1 MRRHQEEMMNIENK
15 YKDFDDGSFWMDTY
29 EISFKISDNGQ
40 VKKAILQASSN
51 SEAIEM
57 FNSLPQ
63 LRGIKTEIAE
73 VKAVCGNVYFIN

>member
-1 MRRHQEEMMNIENK
+1 MMNIENK
-15 YKDFDDGSFWMDTY
+15 YREARENGRSWTDSTY
-29 EISFKISDNGQ
+29 EISFKISGDGQ
-40 VKKAILQASSN
+40 KSRKVILQASSN

-63 LRGIKTEIAE
+63 LRGKEAEIAE